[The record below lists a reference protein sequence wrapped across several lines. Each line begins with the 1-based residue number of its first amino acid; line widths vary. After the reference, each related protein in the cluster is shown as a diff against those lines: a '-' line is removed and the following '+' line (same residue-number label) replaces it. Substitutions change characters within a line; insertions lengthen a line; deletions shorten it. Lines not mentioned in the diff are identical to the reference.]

1 MKTANF
7 LIGLGLCA
15 MLMPMAPDTF
25 ANPPSWAPAHGWRK
39 KNDPEYRGYTGRQWS
54 DDYGVSTGRCNREAV
69 ATALGG
75 VIGGALGSVV
85 GKGDGRTVAIIVGS
99 VLGAAIGNKIGR
111 DLDNADRGCL
121 GHALELGE
129 ANRPVTWLN
138 PDNGLNYTVT
148 PLDGFSADGYKCRNY
163 TLGIRGKGV
172 NESKRERACLASDGA
187 WQPYRS
193 ER

>member
-121 GHALELGE
+121 GQA
-129 ANRPVTWLN
+129 
-138 PDNGLNYTVT
+138 
-148 PLDGFSADGYKCRNY
+148 
-163 TLGIRGKGV
+163 
-172 NESKRERACLASDGA
+172 
-187 WQPYRS
+187 PYRWPIS
-193 ER
+193 RCLLRTCSLNCAFSPKARRWQAGYTC